1 MLNLKLKLKLRISN
15 LTLLYLL
22 ILLILLVPRKGEKM
36 SNLLLRISYNRP
48 KMLSSKFQSNI
59 IKIKDFKI
67 NPINTIN
74 HINPIFTIGESKNSK
89 PIPRNVIIC
98 PR

>member
-48 KMLSSKFQSNI
+48 MMLSSKFQSNI
-59 IKIKDFKI
+59 IEIKDFII
-67 NPINTIN
+67 NPISIIN
-74 HINPIFTIGESKNSK
+74 RINPIFTKGESENFK
-89 PIPRNVIIC
+89 PITRNV
-98 PR
+98 